1 MTEHLTLSHEELDRL
16 QMMSRIAERR
26 LTQRRA
32 AELLALTERQIRRLY
47 RAFKSHGAAGMVSA
61 KRGKPSNR
69 RLSQETRRRAL
80 ELIRARYG
88 DFGPTL
94 AHEKLTEQHGLKLSV
109 ETLRAWMIEDGIWLP
124 RARRMRRSYPPRER
138 RACRGELVQ
147 IDGCEH
153 AWFEDRG
160 PSCTLL
166 VYVDDATGS
175 LMELRFAESESTFDY
190 FAATRSY
197 LAQHGKPVAFYSDR
211 LSVFHVSKRDQAA
224 GGKGL
229 SQFGRAMTE
238 LNVEIICANS
248 PQAKGRVERSNLTLQ
263 DRLVKELRLRGICDM
278 AAGQAF
284 LPEFREDYNRRFARP
299 PRNAHD
305 AHRPLQEHERPDE
318 IFTIHED
325 RRVSDNLTLNYK
337 RVLFVIE
344 DTEQNRRLRRHRV
357 SVHEH
362 ADGTI
367 TLHHAGRVL
376 GHHAHPKDQARIT
389 QGAIV
394 ENKRLADTLEWI
406 AAQQRQRDL
415 DRLANP
421 KITLRERK
429 RIRMAADLT
438 A

>member
-1 MTEHLTLSHEELDRL
+1 MTEHVTLSHEELDRL
-16 QMMSRIAERR
+16 RIMTRIVERR

-32 AELLALTERQIRRLY
+32 AELLGLTERQIRRLY
-47 RAFKSHGAAGMVSA
+47 RTFKAHGAVGLASA

-69 RLSQETRRRAL
+69 RLPQKIRCRAL
-80 ELIRARYG
+80 ELVRARYS

-109 ETLRAWMIEDGIWLP
+109 ETLRGWMIEDGIWLP
-124 RARRMRRSYPPRER
+124 RARRMQRSYPPRER

-238 LNVEIICANS
+238 LNI
-248 PQAKGRVERSNLTLQ
+248 
-263 DRLVKELRLRGICDM
+263 
-278 AAGQAF
+278 
-284 LPEFREDYNRRFARP
+284 
-299 PRNAHD
+299 
-305 AHRPLQEHERPDE
+305 E
-318 IFTIHED
+318 IFTIQED

-344 DTEQNRRLRRHRV
+344 DTDQNRRLRRHRL

-367 TLHHAGRVL
+367 TIHHAGRVL

-394 ENKRLADTLEWI
+394 GNKRLADTLEWI

-415 DRLANP
+415 ERLANP
-421 KITLRERK
+421 KVPLREKK
-429 RIRMAADLT
+429 RIRMAADLM

>member
-1 MTEHLTLSHEELDRL
+1 MTEHVTLSHKELDRL
-16 QMMSRIAERR
+16 QIMARIAERR
-26 LTQRRA
+26 LSQRHA
-32 AELLALTERQIRRLY
+32 GELLGLTERQVRRLY
-47 RAFKSHGAAGMVSA
+47 RAFKAHGAQGLASA
-61 KRGKPSNR
+61 KRGKPSHR
-69 RLSQETRRRAL
+69 RLPPATRCRAL
-80 ELIRARYG
+80 ELIRERYG

-94 AHEKLTEQHGLKLSV
+94 AHEKLTEEHGLELCV
-109 ETLRAWMIEDGIWLP
+109 ETLRTWMIQDGIWLP
-124 RARRMRRSYPPRER
+124 RARRARRSYPPRER

-147 IDGCEH
+147 IDGCDH

-160 PSCTLL
+160 PRCTLL
-166 VYVDDATGS
+166 VYVDDATSS

-197 LAQHGKPVAFYSDR
+197 LEHHGKPVAFYSDR
-211 LSVFHVSKRDQAA
+211 LSVFHVCKGDQAA
-224 GGKGL
+224 GGRGV
-229 SQFGRAMTE
+229 SQFGRAMTD
-238 LNVEIICANS
+238 LNIEIICANS

-278 AAGQAF
+278 TAGQGY
-284 LPEFREDYNRRFARP
+284 LPEFREDYNRRFARS

-305 AHRPLQEHERPDE
+305 AHRPVQEHERPDE
-318 IFTIHED
+318 SFTLQEN
-325 RRVSDNLTLNYK
+325 RRVSDNLTLNHK
-337 RVLFVIE
+337 RILYVIE
-344 DTEQNRRLRRHRV
+344 DTEENRRLRRHRV

-367 TLHHAGRVL
+367 TI
-376 GHHAHPKDQARIT
+376 HHAHRVLAHHAQPKDEARIT

-394 ENKRLADTLEWI
+394 GNKRLADTLEWI
-406 AAQQRQRDL
+406 AEQQRQRDL

-421 KITLRERK
+421 KITLREKK

>member
-1 MTEHLTLSHEELDRL
+1 
-16 QMMSRIAERR
+16 
-26 LTQRRA
+26 
-32 AELLALTERQIRRLY
+32 
-47 RAFKSHGAAGMVSA
+47 
-61 KRGKPSNR
+61 
-69 RLSQETRRRAL
+69 
-80 ELIRARYG
+80 
-88 DFGPTL
+88 
-94 AHEKLTEQHGLKLSV
+94 
-109 ETLRAWMIEDGIWLP
+109 
-124 RARRMRRSYPPRER
+124 
-138 RACRGELVQ
+138 
-147 IDGCEH
+147 
-153 AWFEDRG
+153 
-160 PSCTLL
+160 
-166 VYVDDATGS
+166 
-175 LMELRFAESESTFDY
+175 
-190 FAATRSY
+190 
-197 LAQHGKPVAFYSDR
+197 
-211 LSVFHVSKRDQAA
+211 
-224 GGKGL
+224 
-229 SQFGRAMTE
+229 
-238 LNVEIICANS
+238 
-248 PQAKGRVERSNLTLQ
+248 
-263 DRLVKELRLRGICDM
+263 M

-305 AHRPLQEHERPDE
+305 AHRPLQDHERPDE